1 MSTAVLV
8 TRPGVHELV
17 TLRPV
22 GPGPDEALVR
32 VHSNGLCGSD
42 ADVLSGARP
51 DGYVRYP
58 LTPGHEWSGVVE
70 RVGAGVS
77 GGLVGRKVVGEGV
90 RGCEV
95 CERCRTGENTLC
107 LSGYEET
114 GFTRPGGM
122 AQNLVVPA
130 RSLYVLPDE
139 ADLAAAA
146 LLEPAACAMAA
157 VLAARARP
165 DESVAVLGDG
175 VPGLLVAQLLA
186 ASGARGVTVAG
197 SGGGGREELA
207 LAQGAAGYVAPGEA
221 LPSRCDVVIH
231 TAGAPRTA
239 ARPAGLLGSG
249 GRLVCTNPALDPLD
263 PREIVKRQL
272 TVHSVSGAPSRAWAL
287 AVGAFVSGRIT
298 PGRLITHT
306 FTLEAYGRAVELL
319 KADDPAVGKVLL
331 RPTGA

>member
-8 TRPGVHELV
+8 TRPGVHGLV
-17 TLRPV
+17 MLRPV
-22 GPGPDEALVR
+22 GPGPEEALIR

-42 ADVLSGARP
+42 VDVLSGGRP
-51 DGYVRYP
+51 DGHVRYP

-70 RVGAGVS
+70 RVGAGVDD
-77 GGLVGRKVVGEGV
+77 GLVGRKVVGEGV
-90 RGCEV
+90 PGCDV
-95 CERCRTGENTLC
+95 CERCREGDRTLC

-122 AQNLVVPA
+122 AQTVVVPA
-130 RSLYVLPDE
+130 RSLYVLPDGT
-139 ADLAAAA
+139 DLAAAA

-165 DESVAVLGDG
+165 GESVAVLGDG

-186 ASGARGVTVAG
+186 ASGARGVVVG

-221 LPSRCDVVIH
+221 LPGRCDVVIH
-231 TAGAPRTA
+231 TAGAPGST
-239 ARPAGLLGSG
+239 ARPVGLLGSG
-249 GRLVCTNPALDPLD
+249 GRLVCTNAALDPLD
-263 PREIVKRQL
+263 PLEVVKRQL
-272 TVHSVSGAPSRAWAL
+272 TVRSVCGAPSRAWAL
-287 AVGAFVSGRIT
+287 AVGAFVSGRLT

-306 FTLEAYGRAVELL
+306 FGLEEYGRAVALV
-319 KADDPAVGKVLL
+319 DSGQPAVGKVLL
-331 RPTGA
+331 RPTRG